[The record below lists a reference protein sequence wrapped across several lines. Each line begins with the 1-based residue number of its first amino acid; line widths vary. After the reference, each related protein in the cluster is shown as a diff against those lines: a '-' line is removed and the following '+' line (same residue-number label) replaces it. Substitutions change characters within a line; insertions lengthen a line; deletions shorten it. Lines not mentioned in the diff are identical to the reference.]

1 MCHLF
6 CTQEAAIPIK
16 SYSPEL
22 IVHPLLRSDDS
33 VRALT
38 DAERTGALSKSVE
51 RISDVFPR
59 LDALVIG
66 PGLGRDAAV
75 QEIARQLIRRA
86 RSAQLPLILDG
97 DALFLA
103 SLEPDIVRGY
113 SLAILTPNAVSSI
126 GRSIGLGVASLS
138 DRRADAGAGVCR
150 WSTRVCACRPG
161 CWKTRTQ

>member
-33 VRALT
+33 FKTLSESERAGTL
-38 DAERTGALSKSVE
+38 RTSVE
-51 RISDVFPR
+51 RICDVFPR

-66 PGLGRDAAV
+66 PGLGRDVAV
-75 QEIARQLIRRA
+75 QEVARQLIQRA
-86 RSAQLPLILDG
+86 RSVQLPLILDG
-97 DALFLA
+97 DALYLV

-113 SLAILTPNAVSSI
+113 ARAILTPNAV
-126 GRSIGLGVASLS
+126 RS
-138 DRRADAGAGVCR
+138 
-150 WSTRVCACRPG
+150 T
-161 CWKTRTQ
+161 